1 MLRILFLLHE
11 PFGSIGNAASYFYPE
26 YVSES
31 AEVLVVSPPFA
42 EGQSAVNLPKKA
54 TVHWL
59 RPGNLLFRI
68 AEIRNVINAFAPDIV
83 HLVYNPRLLPC
94 FLIDRLLTSSKRA
107 WIADIRSP
115 LLAQGITRQ
124 AARILTAALLPRFS
138 LVLTHA
144 EGSLGSYSISSRT
157 PWRLLPPGVD
167 TAALKP
173 RTYSPKI
180 SRLVFIGSLTP
191 QRNLDVLLNGFA
203 LLTQSFP
210 SITLDIFGDGP
221 DRSRLEA
228 LCSQLR
234 LTTQVKFRGL
244 VLQEKLHA
252 LLPAY
257 DCGVGYVPQGD
268 FDAAPTLK
276 VIEYAASGLHIVAS
290 DTQFHR
296 QWQKQGMNLTLFRN
310 TPESLAE
317 IMTEVLQASTCRSKI
332 QDNIIFA
339 QFYDWKK
346 ITLETLL
353 PIYSDVP
360 GPKS

>member
-124 AARILTAALLPRFS
+124 AARILTAALLPQFS

-290 DTQFHR
+290 DTHFH
-296 QWQKQGMNLTLFRN
+296 
-310 TPESLAE
+310 
-317 IMTEVLQASTCRSKI
+317 
-332 QDNIIFA
+332 
-339 QFYDWKK
+339 
-346 ITLETLL
+346 L
-353 PIYSDVP
+353 PSAMAKAGDELDALP
-360 GPKS
+360 QHA